1 MDGDSMYIFITPHS
15 SAIDVQFYVSAA
27 AAAAARLKET
37 EQKGKEAE

>member
-1 MDGDSMYIFITPHS
+1 MYIFITPHS

-27 AAAAARLKET
+27 AAAAGLKET

>member
-27 AAAAARLKET
+27 AAAGLKET